1 MSILVTGGLG
11 VNGAWVTRKLIERG
25 HEPVVFENRPDY
37 SLVDDLRDAFELVR
51 GDVND
56 LASLVRACK
65 EHEVQR
71 VIHMAALMPPN
82 AQADPLNGFCV
93 NAFGTV
99 QVLEAARIAGVER
112 VVFTSSRAAYGDIPP
127 GEFGHPNYRPVDED
141 HPLNPS
147 LVYDVCKVASEGMG
161 QNYQRNYGIQFVA
174 LRFASIF
181 GPGKL
186 ARHGNVSIYSRLIED
201 PLANKP
207 VRIPKGGDQRD
218 YVIYVKD
225 VAEAIVLATL
235 HDRRPA
241 YSAYNIASGQG
252 LTLED
257 FSDAVRKVI
266 PKADIEIGPGLDFF
280 DMGVNYYAIFDTTRA
295 REDLGFEPRFSL
307 EESVRDYIS
316 VMQRLGLSPLASN

>member
-1 MSILVTGGLG
+1 MKILITGGLG

-37 SLVDDLRDAFELVR
+37 SLVDDLRGAFKLVR

-56 LASLVRACK
+56 LAGLVRACK

-71 VIHMAALMPPN
+71 VVNMAALMPPD
-82 AQADPLNGFCV
+82 AQADPLNGFRV

-99 QVLEAARIAGVER
+99 QVLEAARITNVER

-161 QNYQRNYGIQFVA
+161 RNYQRNYGIQFVA

-201 PLANKP
+201 SLAGKP
-207 VRIPKGGDQRD
+207 VRISKGGDQRD
-218 YVIYVKD
+218 DMIYVKD
-225 VAEAIVLATL
+225 VAEAIVLAAL
-235 HDRRPA
+235 HDRPE
-241 YSAYNIASGQG
+241 YPAYNIASGQG
-252 LTLED
+252 RTLKD
-257 FSDAVRKVI
+257 FSDAVSKAI
-266 PKADIEIGPGLDFF
+266 PDADIAIGPGLDFF
-280 DMGVNYYAIFDTTRA
+280 DMGVNYYAVFDTTRA
-295 REDLGFEPRFSL
+295 REDLGFVPRFSL
-307 EESVRDYIS
+307 EESIRDYIS
-316 VMQRLGLSPLASN
+316 IMQRLGLSPLTNP